1 MSKRGIMLLV
11 MMLTLWLGAAAQPTS
26 TGRELMT
33 SMVEKYGE
41 DKGVNGMVC
50 TKGNGLEMIKL
61 VLRKEF
67 GKDFIKGV
75 DMIIIIDYSKA
86 EQQVAEVIRTQ
97 TESLSASYEQK
108 ELPEEMTKGNYMRN
122 FFKLNDSKE
131 VITDMVVLV
140 ESAENKTVIY
150 FGGEMTSPPK
160 TK

>member
-1 MSKRGIMLLV
+1 MLLV
-11 MMLTLWLGAAAQPTS
+11 MALTLWLGAAAQPTS

-33 SMVEKYGE
+33 SLVEEYGE

-122 FFKLNDSKE
+122 FFKLSENKE
-131 VITDMVVLV
+131 AITDMVVLMEN
-140 ESAENKTVIY
+140 ESTRTAIY

-160 TK
+160 VN

>member
-122 FFKLNDSKE
+122 FFKLSDSKE

>member
-11 MMLTLWLGAAAQPTS
+11 MALTLWLGAAAQPTS

-67 GKDFIKGV
+67 GKEFIKGV

>member
-33 SMVEKYGE
+33 SMVEKSGE

>member
-108 ELPEEMTKGNYMRN
+108 ELPEEMTKGNYRRN

>member
-122 FFKLNDSKE
+122 FFKQNDSKE

>member
-1 MSKRGIMLLV
+1 MSKRGIMLLL

>member
-1 MSKRGIMLLV
+1 MLLL

-33 SMVEKYGE
+33 SIVEKYGE

-108 ELPEEMTKGNYMRN
+108 ELPEEMAKGNYMRN

>member
-97 TESLSASYEQK
+97 TESLSECYEQK

>member
-1 MSKRGIMLLV
+1 MLLV
-11 MMLTLWLGAAAQPTS
+11 MMLTLWLGVAAQPTS

>member
-1 MSKRGIMLLV
+1 MLLL
-11 MMLTLWLGAAAQPTS
+11 MLAIWVGAAAQPAS

-33 SMVEKYGE
+33 SMVEQYSQTE
-41 DKGVNGMVC
+41 GVEGVVC

-61 VLRKEF
+61 MLRKQF
-67 GKDFIKGV
+67 GKEFIKGV
-75 DMIIIIDYSKA
+75 EEIVIIDYSKA

-122 FFKLNDSKE
+122 FFKLNDSKQI
-131 VITDMVVLV
+131 ITDMVVLV

>member
-1 MSKRGIMLLV
+1 
-11 MMLTLWLGAAAQPTS
+11 
-26 TGRELMT
+26 
-33 SMVEKYGE
+33 
-41 DKGVNGMVC
+41 MVC

>member
-1 MSKRGIMLLV
+1 MLLL

-41 DKGVNGMVC
+41 DKGVKGMVC

-122 FFKLNDSKE
+122 FFKLSDSKE